1 MIKITLCPPFP
12 SPAVPLGRVLVN
24 EGGLE
29 KDMVRTLLLL
39 DRKQVIR
46 KKTYCKKEINE
57 VDMIVLMNVYLF
69 GMWNFF
75 STD

>member
-1 MIKITLCPPFP
+1 M
-12 SPAVPLGRVLVN
+12 
-24 EGGLE
+24 

-39 DRKQVIR
+39 DRTQVVR
-46 KKTYCKKEINE
+46 KKTYCKEINE